1 MRESPCPSKRECGRS
16 SAAEPAETQGFGG
29 IAALAALLYTGPA
42 LRPESQQLRRHPRP
56 RGGVVTQRSAKPFTP
71 VQFRPWP
78 PSSRYKSEPFQRG
91 AANLASAP
99 RFLCKASTPL

>member
-1 MRESPCPSKRECGRS
+1 MRESPDLEPWNAADFCGR
-16 SAAEPAETQGFGG
+16 ARENARFRG
-29 IAALAALLYTGPA
+29 IAALAALLYTERA

-78 PSSRYKSEPFQRG
+78 PIFSQRSEISAVPARCGEACRPPRG
-91 AANLASAP
+91 
-99 RFLCKASTPL
+99 F

>member
-1 MRESPCPSKRECGRS
+1 MRESPALEAWNAANFCGTARENAR
-16 SAAEPAETQGFGG
+16 FRG
-29 IAALAALLYTGPA
+29 IAALAALLYTERA

-78 PSSRYKSEPFQRG
+78 PIFSTAQRNFGGSRALRRG
-91 AANLASAP
+91 LPPDA
-99 RFLCKASTPL
+99 RFL

>member
-1 MRESPCPSKRECGRS
+1 MRESPALEAWNAANFCGTARENAR
-16 SAAEPAETQGFGG
+16 FRG
-29 IAALAALLYTGPA
+29 IAALAALLYTKRA

-78 PSSRYKSEPFQRG
+78 PTSRDKSEQFQER
-91 AANLASAP
+91 AVKHCRTA
-99 RFLCKASTPL
+99 RFLCKASTP